1 MARGPITERL
11 VRAARR
17 AHSAQVVDLA
27 AFRAGGEV
35 ARELQATLMTREG
48 ADELHPVHAF
58 WSLVQHN
65 LAMFGEQVLALPDA
79 SKFAKPIAAA
89 EDEYMP
95 SGPPMSPLTGTYFF
109 GWAYCDFQVGVAKE
123 TAAGATIDVITTLG
137 VDPGMLTL
145 MRTFAASRMGLWTVL
160 GHGDGTTI
168 LREGVMGD
176 TRECV
181 VPAGYPGKR
190 GELWLARVLPAPKEG
205 LPSLV
210 FTTPYVLWSPA
221 SAWEEYLGRTLTK
234 MDPKNPARAYPT
246 LMKHGLS
253 ARYWPEFV
261 FEAYASHKPEA
272 VFLLGIPDVDGSRP
286 HGAGFVAPRGSGG

>member
-1 MARGPITERL
+1 MPSGPITERL
-11 VRAARR
+11 VRVARR
-17 AHSAQVVDLA
+17 AKSAHVVDLEA
-27 AFRAGGEV
+27 YRAGGV
-35 ARELQATLMTREG
+35 RARQLLATLMTREQ

-65 LAMFGEQVLALPDA
+65 LSMFGEQVLALPEA
-79 SKFAKPIAAA
+79 SKIAKAIAAA

-109 GWAYCDFQVGVAKE
+109 GWAHCDLTFGVAKE
-123 TAAGATIDVITTLG
+123 TAASCTIDVMATLG
-137 VDPGMLTL
+137 IDPALISL
-145 MRTFAASRMGLWTVL
+145 MRTFANGRMGLWTVV

-181 VPAGYPGKR
+181 VPAGYPGTR
-190 GELWLARVLPAPKEG
+190 GELWFARVLPAPQDG

-221 SAWEEYLGRTLTK
+221 AAWEQYLGRTLTK
-234 MDPKNPARAYPT
+234 MDPKNPARACPM

-253 ARYWPEFV
+253 PRYWPKFV
-261 FEAYASHKPEA
+261 FEAYANHKPEV
-272 VFLLGIPDVDGSRP
+272 VFLLGLPDVDGSRP
-286 HGAGFVAPRGSGG
+286 HGEGYVRR